1 MGRRDRSILDELLE
15 APWWVSIVSA
25 VGLFL
30 LLRFIV
36 PATIPANA
44 NFGLQVIARTAPQ
57 IAGWCFILLLGAPLA
72 AFRQWR
78 ECRRLAHQTNLAS
91 IRSLSWQRFETLVAE
106 AYRRQG
112 YTVSRAGGNGP
123 DGGVDLVLEKH
134 GNTLL
139 VQCKQWTARTVGVN
153 VVLEV
158 FGVMTAQDAHGAI
171 ILTSGCFTRDA
182 RRFAAG
188 KPLDLI
194 EGGQLA
200 ALIRAVQRL
209 PVKEENPSPPPT
221 AAAPLPSKPTPK
233 KTCPKCGAEMVVRT
247 ARRGAH
253 AGRQFWGCSD
263 FPTCRATSPFAPEP
277 SNAGGP
283 MGRDIGTRVPS
294 SFG

>member
-1 MGRRDRSILDELLE
+1 MQ
-15 APWWVSIVSA
+15 A
-25 VGLFL
+25 VDG
-30 LLRFIV
+30 
-36 PATIPANA
+36 PD
-44 NFGLQVIARTAPQ
+44 
-57 IAGWCFILLLGAPLA
+57 
-72 AFRQWR
+72 
-78 ECRRLAHQTNLAS
+78 RRL
-91 IRSLSWQRFETLVAE
+91 
-106 AYRRQG
+106 
-112 YTVSRAGGNGP
+112 
-123 DGGVDLVLEKH
+123 
-134 GNTLL
+134 
-139 VQCKQWTARTVGVN
+139 N
-153 VVLEV
+153 VVREV

-171 ILTSGCFTRDA
+171 ILTSGCFTQDA
-182 RRFAAG
+182 RTFAAG
-188 KPLDLI
+188 KPLNLV
-194 EGGQLA
+194 EGRQLA

-209 PVKEENPSPPPT
+209 PVEAEIPSPPPT